1 MPIYLS
7 VVIPAYN
14 EEKRLPPTLE
24 EVVEYLKKQNFSWEV
39 LVVNDGSSDNTAKI
53 VADFTQSHPNVRLI
67 DNKINQGKGA
77 VVKHTLTKKMRKRI
91 VTGKGIFKSQATGKY
106 HLTP

>member
-39 LVVNDGSSDNTAKI
+39 LVVNDGSSDNTA
-53 VADFTQSHPNVRLI
+53 
-67 DNKINQGKGA
+67 
-77 VVKHTLTKKMRKRI
+77 
-91 VTGKGIFKSQATGKY
+91 
-106 HLTP
+106 